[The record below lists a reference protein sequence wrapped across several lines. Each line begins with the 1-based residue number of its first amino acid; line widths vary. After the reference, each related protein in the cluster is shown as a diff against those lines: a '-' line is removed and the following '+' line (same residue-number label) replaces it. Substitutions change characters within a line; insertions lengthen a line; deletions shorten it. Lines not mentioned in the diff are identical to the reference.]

1 MSKIIL
7 SVTPWDNNNM
17 KDYQWVEDCLLQ
29 NAYTEKIFQPAWQAY
44 KYLLKDKMYAYVGID
59 DKNQRPIITVK
70 LEPMFSDML
79 RNEYQDIIAG
89 YYMNKIHWS
98 TIYLDG
104 TVPNDIIEDIIYTS
118 YKLSFSSLSKKS
130 QQELSENKQNH
141 HNL

>member
-7 SVTPWDNNNM
+7 SVTPWDDNSM
-17 KDYQWVEDCLLQ
+17 QDYQWVDECLLQ
-29 NAYTEKIFQPAWQAY
+29 NAYTEKIFQPAWQAN
-44 KYLLKDKMYAYVGID
+44 KYLLKGKMYAYIGID
-59 DKNQRPIITVK
+59 DNNKRPIVTLK

-104 TVPNDIIEDIIYTS
+104 DVPNDIIENVIHSS
-118 YKLSFSSLSKKS
+118 YSLVFSSLSKKM
-130 QQELSENKQNH
+130 QKELSESK
-141 HNL
+141 